1 MKVTNNLKEY
11 RSAIYVWAFLVNITL
26 LFAAC
31 SKDENAKYSAPV
43 GPLRASLDQ
52 TNVAAGTPL
61 TMSFT
66 GIADSIFFYSGME
79 GHKYEYRNRSEN
91 EDLKVNLSFT
101 STIRYGYQE
110 NTIQLLLST
119 NFVGDDY
126 SPAAVNAATW
136 QDITRL
142 ATWATT
148 WPDKTPS
155 GTIDLT
161 PFHVTD
167 RPIVIAFRFLG
178 KTGTTQRD
186 WGIENYYIRETSP
199 TIDNELANVVTAEW
213 KPVAMLN
220 PDPTRN
226 WKMRRPDELHISGG
240 GGAFPD
246 QDAWAISKPIYVN
259 KISPDRPEVIKTKH
273 QLMFKKYRF
282 VYDEPGTY
290 KPAVVGKSEQGEVV
304 SEFDVLVE

>member
-1 MKVTNNLKEY
+1 MSRVKVDKAECSMEWIWKRALSKDFTPGPLWKTGYGIVICTFILFHYLVYRKVDFWSKIQVIKFKEMKVTNNLKEY

-213 KPVAMLN
+213 KPVA
-220 PDPTRN
+220 
-226 WKMRRPDELHISGG
+226 
-240 GGAFPD
+240 
-246 QDAWAISKPIYVN
+246 
-259 KISPDRPEVIKTKH
+259 
-273 QLMFKKYRF
+273 
-282 VYDEPGTY
+282 
-290 KPAVVGKSEQGEVV
+290 
-304 SEFDVLVE
+304 